1 MGIKKRGPGA
11 EEKRAG
17 PQPPPDVAPEAAD
30 LPTRTPMYKANRA
43 DRYLRQA
50 KIKEIGEKTGAQILC
65 YVSGRDA
72 QIDRDDTIGFV
83 DLLHNVRRGQNIDLF
98 LHTRGGDLDA
108 AEKLIELVQTAVGT
122 ARLRVIVPD
131 MAKSAGTLMALG
143 ADVIV
148 MSDSSELGTIDPQIA
163 LNDGRGNRIAHSV
176 LNYLDAYAEHAR
188 ALRENPEDPVAR
200 IMLEQ
205 IDPATLSKFEAIRDR
220 ARNLAEDLLR
230 LKGKNF
236 TQIASDLMDRRR
248 WPSHGQM
255 IKWEDANQIGLT
267 VEYLPQTDPLWHEYW
282 DLYCLLRL
290 AVKDNEK
297 IFESNYASLILP
309 DPPPM

>member
-1 MGIKKRGPGA
+1 MNARSPPIWPLRVRDTIATRPRASGAWAPAILFSNRCGRHNEAALVAMAPDLRLANRRPGRVRRRNPRPLAAQWRRARWLASSAQMGCLRLPVPLGPPHHAQHRPPASALLDHDHGQETDACAERRLPGARPAMPLRHQERTGPMGIKKRGPGA

-108 AEKLIELVQTAVGT
+108 AEKLIELVQ
-122 ARLRVIVPD
+122 
-131 MAKSAGTLMALG
+131 
-143 ADVIV
+143 
-148 MSDSSELGTIDPQIA
+148 
-163 LNDGRGNRIAHSV
+163 
-176 LNYLDAYAEHAR
+176 
-188 ALRENPEDPVAR
+188 
-200 IMLEQ
+200 
-205 IDPATLSKFEAIRDR
+205 
-220 ARNLAEDLLR
+220 
-230 LKGKNF
+230 
-236 TQIASDLMDRRR
+236 
-248 WPSHGQM
+248 
-255 IKWEDANQIGLT
+255 
-267 VEYLPQTDPLWHEYW
+267 
-282 DLYCLLRL
+282 
-290 AVKDNEK
+290 
-297 IFESNYASLILP
+297 
-309 DPPPM
+309 